1 MLQYINTHPSKILI
15 VMVIRTDFEKEGG
28 LSIHVILNGEK
39 FVLENGFEF
48 KEEETYLMS
57 EEVADKKEGRN
68 SRNYQIMLELMATK
82 TAQKDKNQL

>member
-1 MLQYINTHPSKILI
+1 MVKI
-15 VMVIRTDFEKEGG
+15 
-28 LSIHVILNGEK
+28 
-39 FVLENGFEF
+39 VLENGFEF

>member
-15 VMVIRTDFEKEGG
+15 VMVIRRDFEKEGG

-68 SRNYQIMLELMATK
+68 RRNYQIMLELMATK